1 VEDCELVPLLGL
13 FQLGFGLGVCG
24 LVDRIR
30 SASSFFRLEGS
41 SLDESAA

>member
-30 SASSFFRLEGS
+30 SACSFGLEGS